1 MHLLSAFIFSVVML
15 LLSRQL
21 VAAVSA
27 FSGRAMYRFVVTA
40 SILPAIVVLG
50 TLAVLALRAVGLG

>member
-1 MHLLSAFIFSVVML
+1 MHLLSAFLFAVVML

-21 VAAVSA
+21 LAALSA
-27 FSGRAMYRFVVTA
+27 RAIYRFVVTV
-40 SILPAIVVLG
+40 SIVPAIVVLG

>member
-1 MHLLSAFIFSVVML
+1 MHLLSALIFSVVML

-21 VAAVSA
+21 VAVASEL
-27 FSGRAMYRFVVTA
+27 SGQAIYRFVVTA
-40 SILPAIVVLG
+40 SIVPAIVVLG